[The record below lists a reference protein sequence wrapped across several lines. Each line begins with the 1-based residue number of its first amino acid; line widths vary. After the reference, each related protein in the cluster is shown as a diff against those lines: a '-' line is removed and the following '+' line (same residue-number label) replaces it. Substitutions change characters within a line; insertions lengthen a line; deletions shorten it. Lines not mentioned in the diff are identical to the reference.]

1 MKIFKKVLTAIGHFF
16 RNIWRYI
23 MTNAWIQPIL
33 IVALIFAIIFGLTG
47 VPKLFDKIEGWFDD
61 STDNKIKNQKKIDVD
76 EFFELYEGN
85 ESFVIVF
92 GEDDC
97 ANCKSLYK
105 TINKYMDD
113 EDHKALVGKDVEIY
127 FMNITDLLEDVEK
140 DFEDHG
146 DDFINEKRKSGLFG
160 KELEKSNFEY
170 LEELGNIL
178 YNGYREILSSYNN
191 NDEYSQDTEYST
203 SGYSYYPIQTPTTA
217 FFTKDITEGAENSR
231 MFNMVVGQW
240 DWSKNQTTAGYF
252 GINKA
257 FEAWNA
263 SKAAE
268 TEEAYNAAVT
278 TRNNLNQYHN
288 G

>member
-47 VPKLFDKIEGWFDD
+47 IPTLIDKVESWFDD
-61 STDNKIKNQKKIDVD
+61 STDNKIKNQKEIDVD

-85 ESFVIVF
+85 ESFIIVF

-105 TINKYMDD
+105 TINTYMDD
-113 EDHKALVGKDVEIY
+113 DDHKELVGKDVKIY

-140 DFEDHG
+140 DYDDHG
-146 DDFINEKRKSGLFG
+146 EDFIEEKRKSWWLG
-160 KELEKSNFEY
+160 KKLDRSNFEY
-170 LEELGNIL
+170 LEELGNVL
-178 YNGYREILSSYNN
+178 YDGYKDILSSYNG
-191 NDEYSQDTEYST
+191 NDEYSTDEEYSN
-203 SGYSYYPIQTPTTA
+203 SGYSYYPIQTPTTV
-217 FFTKDITEGAENSR
+217 FFTKDLDDNAEHSR

-240 DWSKNQTTAGYF
+240 DWSKNATTSGYH

-257 FEAWNA
+257 FECWNA
-263 SKAAE
+263 SKAAT

-278 TRNNLNQYHN
+278 TRNNLNQYFN

>member
-61 STDNKIKNQKKIDVD
+61 STDNKIKSQKEIDID
-76 EFFELYEGN
+76 EFFELYDGN
-85 ESFVIVF
+85 KSFIVVF

-113 EDHKALVGKDVEIY
+113 EDHKELVGKDVEIY

-178 YNGYREILSSYNN
+178 YNGYRDILSSYNN

-217 FFTKDITEGAENSR
+217 FFTKDIAEGAENSK

-240 DWSKNQTTAGYF
+240 EWGKNQTTAGYF

-263 SKAAE
+263 SKAAT
-268 TEEAYNAAVT
+268 TEAEYNAAVT